1 MCFVSYSILILAS
14 TTLRRNHGK
23 PRRGQNIHHEHPR
36 SDSKCCHNCSN
47 PNHRR
52 NTGLIKREMLL
63 YVSQIDDLLGMQ
75 NCNLHNLP
83 ENYTLRYYL
92 YHALTWPQLSYVAE
106 DEKGRIVGYIL
117 GKMEEEPADGIP
129 HGHVTSISVLR
140 SYRRLGLANKLMK
153 QSRKYYPSAFERFAV
168 CRLAEQVSDDR
179 ICRTLFSLSPLS
191 VRLSVCL
198 SRLLPLS

>member
-1 MCFVSYSILILAS
+1 
-14 TTLRRNHGK
+14 
-23 PRRGQNIHHEHPR
+23 
-36 SDSKCCHNCSN
+36 
-47 PNHRR
+47 
-52 NTGLIKREMLL
+52 MLVAHL
-63 YVSQIDDLLGMQ
+63 QIDDVLGMQ

-153 QSRKYYPSAFERFAV
+153 QSRK
-168 CRLAEQVSDDR
+168 CRSIAAH
-179 ICRTLFSLSPLS
+179 ITARTLAMSRTN
-191 VRLSVCL
+191 RLIDL
-198 SRLLPLS
+198 

>member
-1 MCFVSYSILILAS
+1 M
-14 TTLRRNHGK
+14 
-23 PRRGQNIHHEHPR
+23 
-36 SDSKCCHNCSN
+36 DS
-47 PNHRR
+47 R
-52 NTGLIKREMLL
+52 
-63 YVSQIDDLLGMQ
+63 QIDDLLGMQ

-117 GKMEEEPADGIP
+117 GKMEEEPADGIA

-153 QSRKYYPSAFERFAV
+153 QSRK
-168 CRLAEQVSDDR
+168 CH
-179 ICRTLFSLSPLS
+179 
-191 VRLSVCL
+191 
-198 SRLLPLS
+198 LLRQT